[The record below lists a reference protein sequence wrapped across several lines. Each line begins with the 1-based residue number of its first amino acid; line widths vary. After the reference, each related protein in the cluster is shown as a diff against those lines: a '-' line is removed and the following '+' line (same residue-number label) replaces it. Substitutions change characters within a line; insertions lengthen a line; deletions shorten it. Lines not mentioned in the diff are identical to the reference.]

1 MYTNK
6 ECPCKYEPVVMPVR
20 ECVCNRY
27 YCVEQPII
35 CPVQKRIVN
44 HYVPKPVYYH
54 TYSQCEEN
62 ICEPPLQGCG
72 CTQQEYKH
80 GTNMGQNPYP
90 FKR

>member
-1 MYTNK
+1 MYCNNPNK
-6 ECPCKYEPVVMPVR
+6 ECPCKYDPVVMPMR

-44 HYVPKPVYYH
+44 HFVPKPVYYH

-62 ICEPPLQGCG
+62 VCEPPLCGGQQG
-72 CTQQEYKH
+72 Y
-80 GTNMGQNPYP
+80 NPRMGQNMNP
-90 FKR
+90 FSR